1 MRKLLYFLAAVCLWT
16 GCSDEYDDSAIKG
29 DIDDLKDK
37 VAALEQ
43 QIASLK
49 QEATKIN
56 NDIAAMKAIA
66 DGIAITKVTENA
78 DGGYTVTFSDG
89 KSYTIANGQKGDQGP
104 QGPQGPE
111 GAACTPMMR
120 IDAEGYWQVS
130 YDGGTTWEY
139 PGGEKISALGQTGA
153 TGDQGAQGQTGA
165 TPQISVDSEG
175 YWTVSYDGGKTFER
189 MKDAAGNEIK
199 AVVSEGTGNVS
210 YKSVFESVSYS
221 AENSTLQVVLAG
233 TTEVLEIPV
242 GGAALAQLYAGE
254 NPVEGVQ
261 TFAAGETKSYTVK
274 APTADM
280 VKVVGYPDGW
290 TVALK
295 EMTLDVT
302 APAAQSRATADSAT
316 DVSLLVVMKNGLAT
330 VLRMQV
336 TVDGTAAPAVPL
348 ATPVV
353 TLTPASVT
361 AGTEQ
366 AVAAAWEAVANA
378 ASYKV
383 SFNGAAATTVT
394 EAAYTIAAADV
405 KALAKG
411 EYKISVVA
419 VPADAVAYTESA
431 AGEATL
437 TVTEAT
443 TPPSGD
449 VKTYTLIASEM
460 HSAGTTGIPGGSSG
474 VVDMGDTFTTWT
486 WNSFSFESRCAL
498 TTTGQADGTKVPV
511 LYFYKTSKVAAGTLI
526 RNTTALGEIQKITI
540 TLVDNGAKKGELF
553 SMVETVNG
561 VEQTVQS
568 ANHTQSSC
576 EHVYTFSAGNNGKFV
591 FSNPSDQ
598 DCKVLS
604 FVIEYK

>member
-199 AVVSEGTGNVS
+199 AIVSEGTGNVS

-366 AVAAAWEAVANA
+366 AVVAAWEAVANA

-394 EAAYTIAAADV
+394 EATYTIAATDV

-411 EYKISVVA
+411 EYKLSVVA

-443 TPPSGD
+443 TPPATGDVLEWGSSVFEQFYNSIGTDSYTADVDLGNGMKFIAGEGKCKFGKSGNDYRIQLGGSGNTTSCTLQFTVAGPGTLEVDIQSSGSGD
-449 VKTYTLIASEM
+449 RYLAVAID
-460 HSAGTTGIPGGSSG
+460 GTE
-474 VVDMGDTFTTWT
+474 V
-486 WNSFSFESRCAL
+486 N
-498 TTTGQADGTKVPV
+498 ADGFVAPDSSASRQVHTIDCSAAKAGSVINLYSKKSAINVYKV
-511 LYFYKTSKVAAGTLI
+511 KWTSK
-526 RNTTALGEIQKITI
+526 
-540 TLVDNGAKKGELF
+540 
-553 SMVETVNG
+553 
-561 VEQTVQS
+561 
-568 ANHTQSSC
+568 
-576 EHVYTFSAGNNGKFV
+576 
-591 FSNPSDQ
+591 
-598 DCKVLS
+598 
-604 FVIEYK
+604 